1 MTITPIHTPLNG
13 YRGCT
18 LTDHTGTDLY
28 QSTTGEYLRDLAC
41 CVHAIRERSIQI
53 EPLPIT
59 LAVAVPTRPA
69 VVAADTIP

>member
-1 MTITPIHTPLNG
+1 MTIQPFSTFG
-13 YRGCT
+13 SYRGCA
-18 LTDHTGTDLY
+18 LTDAKGDTLY

-41 CVHAIRERSIQI
+41 CVHAIRERSIAI

-69 VVAADTIP
+69 TIASDVMP